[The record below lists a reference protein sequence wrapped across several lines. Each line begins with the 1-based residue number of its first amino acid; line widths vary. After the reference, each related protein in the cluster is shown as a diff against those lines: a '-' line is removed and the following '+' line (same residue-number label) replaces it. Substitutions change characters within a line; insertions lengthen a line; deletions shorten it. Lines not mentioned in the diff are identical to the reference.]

1 MPGRRDYWSTP
12 VLWRGSGEEGEKKSA
27 PTLLRLPTTG
37 APRRHG
43 ARAEVGGEREP
54 GARPVPPP
62 SSPGKRDGARE
73 RRARPGEAPEPSG
86 KREGFLLLPLTPP
99 PPPPGKAPRAPT
111 GRACAEARA
120 RDPPSR
126 ADAAAAS
133 PPRRT
138 PTPAAWPR
146 PGWWGGG
153 AKENER
159 KAPPR
164 SRGAPP
170 EEAEERTEE
179 PAVGRRAERDLGR
192 PPADLGYRRR
202 PPPPL
207 PERARPRAPAR
218 QPRVHPRKMKPASR
232 VGPRRPA
239 APAVPPRFRVVRE
252 KRARKEDK
260 PLCRGL
266 TLNRSQ
272 RGSCSATYETPT
284 QKQVVYE
291 WFSARFHTN
300 VRST

>member
-1 MPGRRDYWSTP
+1 MRPPSSASQRQARRGATARVPRSAERGGPGRGQSLLHPPPGREME
-12 VLWRGSGEEGEKKSA
+12 REK
-27 PTLLRLPTTG
+27 
-37 APRRHG
+37 G
-43 ARAEVGGEREP
+43 ARARARRPSRAGRER
-54 GARPVPPP
+54 GFSSCLSHPPP
-62 SSPGKRDGARE
+62 PPRGKHLELRRDGRVPRHARE
-73 RRARPGEAPEPSG
+73 TRHRAR
-86 KREGFLLLPLTPP
+86 TPP
-99 PPPPGKAPRAPT
+99 PPPPRAVPQHPRLGQGPDGGGVARRRT
-111 GRACAEARA
+111 NGRRRRGAEALPR
-120 RDPPSR
+120 RKRKKERRSPPSG
-126 ADAAAAS
+126 D
-133 PPRRT
+133 
-138 PTPAAWPR
+138 
-146 PGWWGGG
+146 GQ
-153 AKENER
+153 
-159 KAPPR
+159 
-164 SRGAPP
+164 
-170 EEAEERTEE
+170 
-179 PAVGRRAERDLGR
+179 RDLGR